1 MNHEQSRSL
10 YDRALSVMPG
20 GVNSSVRAIQPYPFF
35 VQRGDGGHVIDADG
49 NRYLDFVM
57 GYGPLFLGHDLPEE
71 VGAAIQ
77 QRASEGPTYGAPT
90 EVEVELAEFVVRHV
104 PSVEMIRFVNSGTE
118 ATVSAVRLARG
129 YTGRDKIVV
138 MQGGYHG
145 AQEST
150 LVEGHGDH
158 TSPSS
163 PSSSGIPDSFAEHT
177 LAVPFSDVSAVRE
190 VFAEHGDDIAAVLTE
205 PILGNYGIVHPE
217 DGYLETLR
225 EVTDDYGALLVFDEV
240 ITGFR
245 VGGLQCAQGKFGVTP
260 DVTTFGKIV
269 GGGFPVGA
277 IGGRTEIIEEFT
289 PAGDVFQAGT
299 FSGHPV
305 TMAAGLETLRYAAE
319 NDVYDHVN
327 SLGEQLRSGL
337 TDIVADQAPEYTV
350 VGTDSMFKVIFT
362 RDGPAADASHCE
374 AGCRQRP
381 DCPRYEVCPK
391 NGTDVK
397 RAETERWER
406 LFWPAMKEQGV
417 FLTPNQF
424 ESQFICD
431 AHMEEDI
438 EETLEAYKEALLENV
453 EMTDTGD
460 DASDERRLFGEKREE
475 TVALL
480 ASELGIVRVELA
492 GDRVGGFGFAGR
504 CHATSVTADGT
515 FLVAADT
522 ETTSDGQGGWRS
534 QPLGI
539 PGISECAVA
548 NRQ

>member
-35 VQRGDGGHVIDADG
+35 VERGDGGHVIDADG
-49 NRYLDFVM
+49 NKYLDFVM
-57 GYGPLFLGHDLPEE
+57 GYGPLLLGHDLPEG
-71 VGAAIQ
+71 VQAAVQ
-77 QRASEGPTYGAPT
+77 QRASEGPMYGAPT

-150 LVEGHGDH
+150 LVEGDADS
-158 TSPSS
+158 TA
-163 PSSSGIPDSFAEHT
+163 PSSSGIPSTFAEHT
-177 LAVPFSDVSAVRE
+177 IAVPFNDEEAIHT
-190 VFAEHGDDIAAVLTE
+190 VFEKHGEDIAAVLTE
-205 PILGNYGIVHPE
+205 PILGNYGIVHPV
-217 DGYLETLR
+217 DGYHETLR
-225 EVTDDYGALLVFDEV
+225 EVTDEHGALLIFDEV

-260 DVTTFGKIV
+260 DVTTFGKVI

-277 IGGRTEIIEEFT
+277 IGGKAEIIEQFT
-289 PAGDVFQAGT
+289 PAGDVFQSGT

-327 SLGEQLRSGL
+327 DLGEQLRSGL
-337 TDIVADQAPEYTV
+337 TDIVAEEAPEYTV
-350 VGTDSMFKVIFT
+350 AGTDSMFKILFT
-362 RDGPAADASHCE
+362 REGPSEYTDHCD

-381 DCPRYEVCPK
+381 ECSRYEHCPK
-391 NGTDVK
+391 NGGDVK
-397 RAETERWER
+397 QTETERWER
-406 LFWPAMKEQGV
+406 LFWPAMKEQGI

-424 ESQFICD
+424 ESQFVCD
-431 AHMEEDI
+431 AHTEADI
-438 EETLEAYKEALLENV
+438 ERTLEAYKEAL
-453 EMTDTGD
+453 
-460 DASDERRLFGEKREE
+460 
-475 TVALL
+475 
-480 ASELGIVRVELA
+480 
-492 GDRVGGFGFAGR
+492 
-504 CHATSVTADGT
+504 
-515 FLVAADT
+515 
-522 ETTSDGQGGWRS
+522 
-534 QPLGI
+534 
-539 PGISECAVA
+539 
-548 NRQ
+548 